1 LGVRRRNVH
10 LAFGAATFVCAALVA
25 YEAWRLR
32 DASSVNDAITHAA
45 SAATAPTSVPEAQF
59 AQAVVLARAG
69 KYEDALQ
76 RYKVIAR
83 GSQDELAIDAL
94 YNTGNLHFREA
105 VRGGPDSA
113 QRRVPLLELA
123 KQSYRAALRRD
134 PSSWDARYN
143 LERTLWLAPEFD
155 QTMVESVQRDAENR
169 VMSTLSTTRG
179 DLP

>member
-1 LGVRRRNVH
+1 VRRRTAH
-10 LAFGAATFVCAALVA
+10 LAFGAATFVCAALVG
-25 YEAWRLR
+25 YEAWRLHG
-32 DASSVNDAITHAA
+32 AQQINDAIAHAA
-45 SAATAPTSVPEAQF
+45 AAATAPTVVPEAQF

-83 GSQDELAIDAL
+83 GSQDELAVDAL

-105 VRGGPDSA
+105 VRSGPDSA

-134 PSSWDARYN
+134 PSRWDARYN
-143 LERTLWLAPEFD
+143 LERTLWLAPEFEE
-155 QTMVESVQRDAENR
+155 TMVESVQRDAENR